1 MAIIG
6 SFRERKILAEH
17 LGRRIFLKEQKS
29 Y

>member
-6 SFRERKILAEH
+6 SSRERKILAEH